1 MKVGNEEM
9 EIYRY
14 TFVCAPLNQAS
25 ALEVPSNIL
34 EQTWE
39 HKHVYLGWHG
49 AWLFDPFNHVKTI
62 GSSRV
67 GLEGTQKWK

>member
-1 MKVGNEEM
+1 MCGYTRLMKVGNEEM

-14 TFVCAPLNQAS
+14 TLSVRHWNQAS

-39 HKHVYLGWHG
+39 HKHVYLG
-49 AWLFDPFNHVKTI
+49 
-62 GSSRV
+62 
-67 GLEGTQKWK
+67 